1 MKCHN
6 KFLLPNQGRIGT
18 QFVHAQTSSFSPLLL
33 GNFPSFLHI
42 HHPYP
47 LLKRRTVVEVFPPPS
62 YPSLAV
68 ASLAVASAVVAAFVV
83 APASV
88 VAVSFLLVVAFVAA
102 IASVVVAF
110 FLLML

>member
-68 ASLAVASAVVAAFVV
+68 ASLAVASAFVV

-88 VAVSFLLVVAFVAA
+88 FAVSFLLLVAFFAA